1 MDWKE
6 LNKVNEVEY
15 MTAATTIQ
23 KWGNSLAVRI
33 PKDIAERIN
42 IRQGSEMEMS
52 VTEKEGKITLI
63 PKKQPIKYSLEE
75 LLAQCSAE
83 KRHQEI
89 DFGVEGKELI

>member
-1 MDWKE
+1 MDWKQQNSE
-6 LNKVNEVEY
+6 NEVEF
-15 MTAATTIQ
+15 MTVVTTVQ

-42 IRQGSEMEMS
+42 IRQGSEINVREN
-52 VTEKEGKITLI
+52 EGKITLV
-63 PKKQPIKYSLEE
+63 PRKPQIKYSLDE
-75 LLAQCSAE
+75 LLEQCSPE